1 MTPAGPLR
9 PGREPAV
16 QAQLT
21 EVESYLTELAAQL
34 PGPPRAR
41 AEIVAELR
49 SGLLD
54 AADAHR
60 SAGLPQVG
68 AALAAI
74 SEFGDAGQVADGFRA
89 ELAARQARRM
99 SMRLLAGGPLVGLA
113 WLAAALASHLG
124 MHLAPPWRWPDLSPA
139 LSLGSHLVVVV
150 IVAAAWAALA
160 AVAATGRLTRWL
172 PARPRRAPTA
182 AVLAGLGAAGTD
194 LIMLALLAGQLAIAP
209 GTLAPL
215 PVAAAAAASLA
226 RLSLA
231 ARAARRCLTT
241 RATLT

>member
-1 MTPAGPLR
+1 MT
-9 PGREPAV
+9 
-16 QAQLT
+16 
-21 EVESYLTELAAQL
+21 AA
-34 PGPPRAR
+34 GPPRPAHPTTVEAYLATVMDRLAGPTRAR
-41 AEIVAELR
+41 AGIVAELR

-54 AADAHR
+54 ATDAHR
-60 SAGLPQVG
+60 SAGLPPAR

-74 SEFGDAGQVADGFRA
+74 SEFGDAGQVADGFRG
-89 ELAARQARRM
+89 ELAARTARRVSM
-99 SMRLLAGGPLVGLA
+99 SLVAAGPLVGLL
-113 WLAAALASHLG
+113 WLAAALVSHLG
-124 MHLAPPWRWPDLSPA
+124 MRLAPPWRWPDLSPA

-182 AVLAGLGAAGTD
+182 AMLAGLGAAGTD
-194 LIMLALLAGQLAIAP
+194 LVMLSLLAGQLAIAP

-226 RLSLA
+226 RLGLA
-231 ARAARRCLTT
+231 TRAAHRCLAI
-241 RATLT
+241 RAALT